1 MNMIF
6 KKIYQYFTILDG
18 ELICKIV
25 FVFLFL
31 FMIFVLGFRF
41 IKNKK
46 IRDKVLSSRFIEAN
60 HFLKSKNPIYKNGEF
75 SKSGCYVI
83 LIFSSPIHDGNY
95 KKFDDIYIGQ
105 SLNLSK
111 RMKQHF
117 AGNGNKNVYRDYQKG
132 KFIYFTFQRCQP
144 SYMNRMEKD
153 LIRAF
158 HSTESYNVQKG
169 GGKHRKNIDNWK
181 YQ

>member
-1 MNMIF
+1 MNVMLE
-6 KKIYQYFTILDG
+6 KIYHYFTVLDG
-18 ELICKIV
+18 KLMCEIV

-31 FMIFVLGFRF
+31 FMTFVLIFRF
-41 IKNKK
+41 IEDKK

-60 HFLKSKNPIYKNGEF
+60 RFLKSKNPIYKNGEF

-83 LIFSSPIHDGNY
+83 LIFSFPVCDENY

-111 RMKQHF
+111 RMKQHLT
-117 AGNGNKNVYRDYQKG
+117 GSGNKNVFRDYQKG

-144 SYMNRMEKD
+144 SYMNRMEKN

-158 HSTESYNVQKG
+158 RSTDSYNIQKG

>member
-1 MNMIF
+1 MC
-6 KKIYQYFTILDG
+6 
-18 ELICKIV
+18 EIV

-31 FMIFVLGFRF
+31 FMTFVLIFRF
-41 IKNKK
+41 IKDKK

-60 HFLKSKNPIYKNGEF
+60 RFLKSKNPIYKNGEF

-83 LIFSSPIHDGNY
+83 LIFSFPVCDENY
-95 KKFDDIYIGQ
+95 KSLMILLLGE

-111 RMKQHF
+111 RMKQHLT
-117 AGNGNKNVYRDYQKG
+117 GSGNKNVFRDYQKG

-144 SYMNRMEKD
+144 SYMNRMEKN

-158 HSTESYNVQKG
+158 RSTDSYNIQKG